1 METENIHIL
10 YIEDNPA
17 DFVYLRELLAEEQE
31 QKFSLENADRLA
43 SGLERLA
50 AGGIDFVL
58 LDLSLPDS
66 FGLETFRAVK
76 KAAGDLPV
84 ILMSGMHDERLALL
98 AVEEGAHDYLTK
110 GKVDI
115 PFLTRTIRGAVKRE
129 PGAE

>member
-1 METENIHIL
+1 MATKNINIL

-31 QKFSLENADRLA
+31 GEFSLENADRLT

-50 AGGIDFVL
+50 VGGIDLVL

-76 KAAGDLPV
+76 EATADLPV
-84 ILMSGMHDERLALL
+84 ILMSGMQDERLALL
-98 AVEEGAHDYLTK
+98 AVDEGAHDYLTK

-115 PFLTRTIRGAVKRE
+115 AFLSRTIRSVVKRE
-129 PGAE
+129 AEAK